1 MKLELDDIQNGALHP
16 RPLPYVG
23 AYVLLRIDD
32 RRAGREVLRRLLPT
46 LGDASRPADP
56 AAQAWVSAALTYQ
69 GLKALGVPQDSLD
82 SFPLAFKQGM
92 AARAAP
98 LGDVGESA
106 PEHWE
111 PPFGSPDV
119 HIGISA
125 LAPDAA
131 RLETVF
137 APAREALQTMPGVK
151 AIWRQDCHVPADKR
165 NPFGFV
171 DGLSNPAI
179 EGSGMPGNN
188 PQEPPI
194 KAGEFLLGYP
204 NEFGEL
210 PPMPAPEVLGRNG
223 TYLAVMK
230 LHTRVAAWRQ
240 YLRAN
245 AASPADEER
254 LAAKIVGR
262 WPSGAPLTLAPER
275 DDPELGGDPR
285 RNNDFLY
292 AADDARGLKC
302 PMGSHV
308 RRMHPRDSKIVGVAR
323 LHRVFRRGTAYGP
336 MLPAGV
342 LEDDGVDRGIVFVF
356 VGADLERQ
364 FEFIRKE
371 WVDNGLFIG
380 SQAEKDPLIGSND
393 GTGQFTIPR
402 EPIRQRLKGLPA
414 FVTTR
419 GGEYFFAPG
428 LRALR
433 WLATLDN

>member
-1 MKLELDDIQNGALHP
+1 MELELGDIQNGALHP

-32 RRAGREVLRRLLPT
+32 RRAGRELLRRLLPA
-46 LGDASRPADP
+46 LGDASLPADP
-56 AAQAWVSAALTYQ
+56 AAQAWVSAALTFQ
-69 GLKALGVPQDSLD
+69 GLAALGVPQESLD
-82 SFPLAFKQGM
+82 SFPLAFRQGM
-92 AARAAP
+92 AARAAT

-111 PPFGSPDV
+111 PPFGGPGV

-131 RLETVF
+131 RLEAVF
-137 APAREALQTMPGVK
+137 APARETLLTMAGVQG
-151 AIWRQDCHVPADKR
+151 IWRQDCHVAADRR
-165 NPFGFV
+165 NPFGFA

-179 EGSGMPGNN
+179 EGSGLPGSN
-188 PQEPPI
+188 PQESPI
-194 KAGEFLLGYP
+194 KAGEFFLGYL

-223 TYLAVMK
+223 TYLAMMK
-230 LHTRVAAWRQ
+230 IHTRVAAWRQ

-245 AASPADEER
+245 AAGPVEEES
-254 LAAKIVGR
+254 LAAKMVGR
-262 WPSGAPLTLAPER
+262 WPSGAPLTLAPDG

-285 RNNDFLY
+285 RNNAFLY
-292 AADDARGLKC
+292 AADDPRGLKC

-308 RRMHPRDSKIVGVAR
+308 RRMNPRDSPVVGVTR

-336 MLPAGV
+336 VLPDGV
-342 LEDDGVDRGIVFVF
+342 LEEDGVDRGIVFVF

-371 WVDNGLFIG
+371 WVDDGLFIG
-380 SQAEKDPLIGSND
+380 SSGEKDPLIGAND
-393 GTGQFTIPR
+393 GAGQFTVPR
-402 EPIRQRLKGLPA
+402 EPIRLRLKGLPA

-433 WLATLDN
+433 WLADLDT